1 MPDLLPAPSV
11 VPVHHVVTP
20 TATGCARAAPGRAAA
35 RLRCRAGAFQ
45 RQLVAALLC
54 AAIALL
60 VGFTYFTITHQR
72 VSEPGETA
80 GQFLDL
86 PHEP

>member
-11 VPVHHVVTP
+11 VPAHHLVTP
-20 TATGCARAAPGRAAA
+20 TAAECPPAAPGRAAA
-35 RLRCRAGAFQ
+35 RLRCRAGAFH

-72 VSEPGETA
+72 ASEPGETA